1 MDSSLPLPAPEPA
14 AGVAAYARERALRL
28 AVYPRCRDNYQRY
41 RAHARRTAAVD
52 YLPIKL
58 DIENVSR
65 CNFACTMCR
74 VSDWPKGRRAADL
87 PLTAF
92 KRLID
97 EQYGLIEI
105 KLQGLGEPTLQRDDF
120 FAMIRYAR
128 QRHIWVRTTTNASLL
143 HLDGNADKLLD
154 SDVNE
159 IQISIDGADAPTYQ
173 AIRRRGRF
181 DRVIANCRMLNERS
195 AARGVVRSK
204 MWVVVQKANRRQLGE
219 LVDLAPA
226 LGFRHLVFS
235 LSLTDFGMAAWRTRA
250 DAFTADG
257 LTLCAA
263 RALVTR
269 GRDQGVRVG
278 FWRVTQKYRTDAPA
292 QLCPWPFERAMVSS
306 DRRVVPCCY
315 LGSPD
320 VSDFGSADS
329 LAAVWRGD
337 TMTAFRQ
344 AHLAGYPPPICRGC
358 YVDAS

>member
-1 MDSSLPLPAPEPA
+1 MNLPLPLPAPEPA
-14 AGVAAYARERALRL
+14 AGAAAYARERALRL

-65 CNFACTMCR
+65 CNFACAMCR
-74 VSDWPKGRRAADL
+74 VSDWPKRRRADDL
-87 PLTAF
+87 PLAAF

-97 EQYGLIEI
+97 AQYGLIEI

-143 HLDGNADKLLD
+143 HLDGNAEKLLD

-159 IQISIDGADAPTYQ
+159 IQVSIDGADAATYH
-173 AIRRRGRF
+173 AIRRGGRF
-181 DRVIANCRMLNERS
+181 DRVTANCRMLNALS

-204 MWVVVQKANRRQLGE
+204 MWVVVQRANRHQLGA
-219 LVDLAPA
+219 LIDLAA
-226 LGFRHLVFS
+226 VLGFEHLVFS
-235 LSLTDFGMAAWRTRA
+235 LSLTDFGLSAWRPRN
-250 DAFTADG
+250 DALTAGD

-269 GRDQGVRVG
+269 GRAHGVRVG
-278 FWRVTQKYRTDAPA
+278 FWSVTEKYRTDAPEH
-292 QLCPWPFERAMVSS
+292 LCPWPFERAMVSS

-315 LGSPD
+315 LGAPD
-320 VSDFGSADS
+320 ISDFGSADALS
-329 LAAVWRGD
+329 AVWHGEA
-337 TMTAFRQ
+337 MTAFRQ
-344 AHLAGYPPPICRGC
+344 AHLAGDPPPICRGC
-358 YVDAS
+358 YEA